1 MRTQQVPDHARNA
14 PVHALRAV
22 FSGVGQLFL
31 AADRLK
37 RQDGEAGQAQA
48 RWRSLD
54 QTGNVRLLTAED
66 LAEEFGDAGPAA
78 PAAYA
83 EPEPTI
89 FSPEPPASSEPS
101 AFADPEPPAFA
112 EPEPEPEPPIVAE
125 SESES
130 ESGPQSESGP
140 EPLAAHAAGASLPL
154 ENYDELS
161 VPSLRARLRG
171 LDAGQVAELAAYER
185 AHAARADVVTMF
197 ERRVEKL
204 TAAR

>member
-37 RQDGEAGQAQA
+37 RQDGEGGKAQD

-54 QTGNVRLLTAED
+54 QTGNVRLLTADD

-78 PAAYA
+78 P
-83 EPEPTI
+83 
-89 FSPEPPASSEPS
+89 S
-101 AFADPEPPAFA
+101 AFAV
-112 EPEPEPEPPIVAE
+112 PEPEPA
-125 SESES
+125 
-130 ESGPQSESGP
+130 
-140 EPLAAHAAGASLPL
+140 PL

-161 VPSLRARLRG
+161 LPSLRARLRG
-171 LDAGQVAELAAYER
+171 LDAGQLAELAAYER

-197 ERRVEKL
+197 ERRIEKL
-204 TAAR
+204 TAAG

>member
-1 MRTQQVPDHARNA
+1 MRTQQVSDHTRNA

-37 RQDGEAGQAQA
+37 RQDGEAGQAQD

-66 LAEEFGDAGPAA
+66 LAEEFGDPSPAA
-78 PAAYA
+78 
-83 EPEPTI
+83 
-89 FSPEPPASSEPS
+89 
-101 AFADPEPPAFA
+101 PPAFA
-112 EPEPEPEPPIVAE
+112 YPEPVPVPEPEPA
-125 SESES
+125 
-130 ESGPQSESGP
+130 
-140 EPLAAHAAGASLPL
+140 PL

-161 VPSLRARLRG
+161 LPSLRARLRG

-197 ERRVEKL
+197 ERRIEKL
-204 TAAR
+204 TAVG

>member
-1 MRTQQVPDHARNA
+1 MRTQQVSDHARNA

-37 RQDGEAGQAQA
+37 RQDGEAGQAQD

-66 LAEEFGDAGPAA
+66 LAEEFGNPAPAA

-83 EPEPTI
+83 EPEPM
-89 FSPEPPASSEPS
+89 AVSSEPV
-101 AFADPEPPAFA
+101 PVAFA
-112 EPEPEPEPPIVAE
+112 EPEPEPPVVAE
-125 SESES
+125 AE
-130 ESGPQSESGP
+130 P
-140 EPLAAHAAGASLPL
+140 EPLATTGTRLPL

-161 VPSLRARLRG
+161 LPSLRARLRG
-171 LDAGQVAELAAYER
+171 LDVGQVAELAAYER

-197 ERRVEKL
+197 ERRIEKL
-204 TAAR
+204 TAAG